1 MPDFADAIVLVT
13 GASSGIGAATARL
26 LQSRGA
32 ALIVIDRDA
41 AGLEAFPAARRLV
54 GDVADPELWARA
66 DLTGLTHAVLNAGI
80 VGSAG
85 GRTEIADLDFAVW
98 RQVMTTNLDGTLLSL
113 RAAMR
118 ALRDAGR
125 GGSIMLT
132 ASAAG
137 LKVQPGVAAYATSK
151 AAIIHLA
158 KLAACEGAPHQI
170 RVNAIAPAGVE
181 TPIWTNLP
189 FFDELADET
198 GGEAG
203 AFAQLGE
210 TIPLG
215 RFAKAEEVAEQ
226 IAFLLSDKAGTITGT
241 CLVADGGYSF

>member
-1 MPDFADAIVLVT
+1 MADFANATVLVT
-13 GASSGIGAATARL
+13 GAASGIGAATARL

-32 ALIVIDRDA
+32 ALIVMDRDA
-41 AGLEAFPAARRLV
+41 AGLEAFASARRLIGDV
-54 GDVADPELWARA
+54 GDPALWSSA

-80 VGSAG
+80 VGGG
-85 GRTEIADLDFAVW
+85 GRSEIADLDFAVW
-98 RQVMTTNLDGTLLSL
+98 REVMATNLDGSLLSL

-118 ALRDAGR
+118 ALRDGGR
-125 GGSIMLT
+125 GGSIVLT

-137 LKVQPGVAAYATSK
+137 IKVQAGVAAYATSK

-158 KLAACEGAPHQI
+158 KLAACEGAPHKI

-189 FFDELADET
+189 FFDELAAEQ
-198 GGEAG
+198 GGEAA
-203 AFAQLGE
+203 AFAQLGT
-210 TIPLG
+210 TIPFG
-215 RFAKAEEVAEQ
+215 RFAKPEEVAEQ

-241 CLVADGGYSF
+241 CLVSDGGYSF